1 MFFKALRPRAWNQ
14 QRNELT
20 FKIILALGVHE
31 MELCAA
37 EWSEFDLDNEV
48 WHLPGSRAKNGDD
61 IDIPRRRQ

>member
-1 MFFKALRPRAWNQ
+1 MFFKALRRG
-14 QRNELT
+14 RGISRENELT
-20 FKIILALGVHE
+20 FKIILALGVRK

-61 IDIPRRRQ
+61 IDIRCRRQ